1 MVESSKL
8 LKMKTMN
15 HHLPRNGVPEDYYS
29 EGEAEDVVV
38 KAKRII
44 EWVEETW
51 RELLGRGES

>member
-1 MVESSKL
+1 
-8 LKMKTMN
+8 MN

-29 EGEAEDVVV
+29 EGEAEDAVV

-51 RELLGRGES
+51 RELLRRGES